1 MAVIDPDR
9 PRERAAEEAEL
20 RRPDPQVAAEA
31 LEPEAGLLAD
41 SDPIGFAGATMELAA
56 GLARRPLAAG
66 YAAVRLGA
74 DLGLS
79 GAATW
84 MRALGLDA
92 SGRIAAGPRDRRFK
106 DPAWE
111 RYPWWFG
118 VQQAYLLWS
127 RSMLELVE
135 AAGLDGPDKMKAE
148 FAVRV
153 CVDALAPTN
162 FLAGNPTALRR
173 AAETNG
179 RSVLAGMQN
188 MAGDLLRNGGRPRQ
202 VDTVAVHRRQEPGRH
217 PAARSSSATS

>member
-1 MAVIDPDR
+1 MGAQPLGQHGLPARPLGAPVLGNCARPRLTRRAAVAVIDPDR

-41 SDPIGFAGATMELAA
+41 SDPIGFADATMELAA

-66 YAAVRLGA
+66 YAAWRLGA
-74 DLGLS
+74 ELGLA

-92 SGRIAAGPRDRRFK
+92 SGRIAAGARDRRFK

-127 RSMLELVE
+127 RS
-135 AAGLDGPDKMKAE
+135 
-148 FAVRV
+148 
-153 CVDALAPTN
+153 
-162 FLAGNPTALRR
+162 
-173 AAETNG
+173 
-179 RSVLAGMQN
+179 
-188 MAGDLLRNGGRPRQ
+188 
-202 VDTVAVHRRQEPGRH
+202 
-217 PAARSSSATS
+217 